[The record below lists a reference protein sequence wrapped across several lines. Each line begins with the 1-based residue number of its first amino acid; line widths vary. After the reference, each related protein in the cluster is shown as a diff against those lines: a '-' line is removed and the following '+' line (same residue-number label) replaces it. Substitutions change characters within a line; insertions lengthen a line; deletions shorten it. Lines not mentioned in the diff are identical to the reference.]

1 MLNRKLISS
10 PLTEY
15 LYSKASASGV
25 PLSGTFEL
33 TPLCNMNCKMCYV
46 RLNKETQE
54 KIGPL
59 ALADEWIT
67 LAQKAKE
74 EGMLYLLLTGG
85 EPFSHPQFQKIMTEL
100 HRMGLIISINSNAT
114 MIDENV
120 IEWLKEVPPVRVNV
134 TLYGAS
140 DETYERLCRHPKGF
154 TQADK
159 GIRLLRQAG
168 IAVRINCSITPHNVQ
183 DLPQIV
189 EYARK
194 NNLQIQPAAYMFPP
208 MRKDMSLVGTN
219 DRLMPE
225 EAAYYTA
232 YAEYLIYGKER
243 FLEKSENTPTLTEL
257 DDDCREVG
265 DGVRCR
271 AGKCSFWITWD
282 GKMLPCG
289 MFPAGASLN
298 VFKEDFI
305 RAWECVKE
313 ETEKI
318 LLPAKCAG
326 CSKKDICKA
335 CAAMVYTESGCFDQV
350 PQYRCSMVK
359 AFISQRK
366 RIEEML
372 KENSL

>member
-1 MLNRKLISS
+1 MVSS

-15 LYSKASASGV
+15 LYSKASANGV

-46 RLNKETQE
+46 RLTKEAQE
-54 KIGPL
+54 KVRPL
-59 ALADEWIT
+59 ALAEEWIG
-67 LAQKAKE
+67 LAKKAKE

-140 DETYERLCRHPKGF
+140 DETYERLCGNPKGF

-168 IAVRINCSITPHNVQ
+168 ITVRINCSITPYNTE
-183 DLPQIV
+183 DLPQII
-189 EYARK
+189 EYARE

-208 MRKDMSLVGTN
+208 VRKDMSLAGTN
-219 DRLMPE
+219 DRLLPE

-243 FLEKSENTPTLTEL
+243 FLEKSENTPTLTDL

-265 DGVRCR
+265 EGVRCR

-289 MFPAGASLN
+289 MFPAGAGLN

-305 RAWECVKE
+305 KAWDSVKE
-313 ETEKI
+313 ETSKI

-326 CSKKDICKA
+326 CSQKDICRA

-350 PQYRCSMVK
+350 PKYRCSMVK
-359 AFISQRK
+359 AFVPQRK